1 MGFQYEDLE
10 PPEVAALALEY
21 LRSAAQWLEEAE
33 AGAIPDEVQRVLSS
47 AGRSTRDF
55 HDAIRARVLD
65 RYGDEVPEARRL
77 SHRLRRRPDLVSYD
91 DLALEPASGA
101 LGLLEVAS
109 AEEESAYQFF
119 VESQADTE
127 DPWLRDLFAE
137 LARHT
142 RSVVLYLEAERETL
156 AEAEG
161 RG

>member
-10 PPEVAALALEY
+10 SSEVAALAVEY
-21 LRSAAQWLEEAE
+21 LRSAAEWLEEAE
-33 AGAIPDEVQRVLSS
+33 AGVVPDEVRRVLAA
-47 AGRSTRDF
+47 AGRSTREF
-55 HDAIRARVLD
+55 HEAVRARVRD
-65 RYGDEVPEARRL
+65 RYGDEIPTTRRL
-77 SHRLRRRPDLVSYD
+77 SHRLRRRQDLVSYD

-101 LGLLEVAS
+101 LALLEVAS
-109 AEEESAYQFF
+109 SEEESAYQFF
-119 VESQADTE
+119 IESEADTE

-156 AEAEG
+156 AEDEG